1 MLYYCQC
8 TRLIRAVIDIASP
21 RQREAAKLYQ
31 NKIKEKNRKLR
42 IISQNNNKI
51 RHNKPNSAPKSRI
64 RCKKNQPK
72 KNKFLFY
79 EFGVLFLWVM
89 LPTY

>member
-1 MLYYCQC
+1 MTLQAPC
-8 TRLIRAVIDIASP
+8 
-21 RQREAAKLYQ
+21 QREAAKLYQ
-31 NKIKEKNRKLR
+31 NKIKEKNRKSR

-64 RCKKNQPK
+64 RYQKSNQK

-79 EFGVLFLWVM
+79 EFSVLF
-89 LPTY
+89 